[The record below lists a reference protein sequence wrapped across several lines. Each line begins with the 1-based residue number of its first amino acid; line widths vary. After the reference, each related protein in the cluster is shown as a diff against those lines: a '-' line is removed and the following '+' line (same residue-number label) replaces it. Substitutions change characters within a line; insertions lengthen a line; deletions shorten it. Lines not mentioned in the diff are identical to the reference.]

1 MIATKPTTQTNTF
14 TNKIYWLNRL
24 SGELPITKII
34 TDYVTSPDSSQ
45 KNRTYQFELPITV
58 SRQIIKFTQGSNL
71 AIYSLLLAC
80 LKILLQKYT
89 DSQEIIIGSPCY
101 SELNTNNS
109 VIPIKK
115 AIAENLTFKN
125 FLLEIKETLIQAYL
139 HQDYDF
145 TALKQLLELPLDN
158 DFIDIIFCLTN
169 IHDCEKIANLNNTLT
184 ITCLVDDDKI
194 TGKILYSDLLFKEA
208 TIESISRTY
217 LRIIE
222 QVINDVEI
230 KISDISFLTERES
243 KQLLLDFNNNAKDY
257 PINKTIPEL
266 FAEQVRQTPNR
277 IAVVDEQTALTYQQ
291 LNEQA
296 NQLARLLLNL
306 GVQPQEFIGIYKQ
319 RDFNFLIAILA
330 VLKAGA
336 VYVPLDN
343 TYPAERINYML
354 SNSQVRFL
362 LTDTNTIKVLLNANK
377 SHSQIKY
384 LLCLDSQT
392 ETTLDDLTIL
402 GNQSWQNLST
412 TNSVINQTG
421 IAPAYTIY
429 TSGSTGLPKG
439 TIIRHNGAINHIY
452 AQYDALNLNSELT
465 FLQSAPASSDI
476 SIWQFLAP
484 LLIGGKTIIINTETV
499 CNPEKL
505 LQIIQQNKITLVEFV
520 PVILKSLLDYCS
532 SLPTEKRLLPS
543 LQWLMVTGESVSV
556 DLVNNWL
563 KLYPTIPVINA
574 YGPSE
579 AADDITQDIITQ
591 PLPSDRRSVTIGKP
605 LANLNLYIL
614 DRNLQLLPIGIP
626 GEICVSGY
634 GVGLGYWQNEEKTK
648 ASFVNNPFLTLLSKG
663 GRGDH
668 HRLYKTGDL
677 GRWLPDGRIEY
688 LGRIDNQVKIR
699 GFRLELG
706 EIEAQLRQNP
716 GVKDNV
722 VIVREDIA
730 DSKRLVAYIV
740 PQVDDKELI
749 GELRSF
755 LKQRLPEYM
764 LPSSFIVLDTLPL
777 APSGKIDRHKLP
789 APETTTSE
797 SNKTFIKP
805 RTTVEEILA
814 SIWQEV
820 LGIEEI
826 GIYDNFFELGG
837 DSILCIQAIA
847 KSHQEQLNLTFK
859 QMFEQQTIAKLAG
872 VVNQTSTI
880 ANEQGILTGE
890 VSLTPIQHY
899 ILEQNLVNPHHWN
912 EAVLLEVSQ
921 RLNCQCLEAA
931 IQQILI
937 HHDALRLGFEQTP
950 SSWRGIYLPS
960 EAATPFV
967 YVDLSDLPSEKQNA
981 ALETTANQLQQSLD
995 ISQGNNLKVAWF
1007 DLGKDKNSRLL
1018 VIIHHLVV
1026 DSISWRILLE
1036 DLQTA
1041 YQQLEKAEGRGQKAE
1056 EVKKIQLP
1064 PKTASL
1070 RQWTQKLQEY
1080 ANSEQLQPELDYWL
1094 NPSRQHINSLPT
1106 DYLDGNNNE
1115 ASAAT
1120 ISLQLTA
1127 SDTQI
1132 LLQEISTL
1140 HRLQINDLLLISLAQ
1155 ALTQWMGCK
1164 QLLVDLENHGREEIG
1179 VNLDISRTVGLFS
1192 SIFPVYLDLETAST
1206 PETVL
1211 KTLKQQLHSIP
1222 NKGIGYGILRY
1233 LNNNPQIRESLKS
1246 FPQAEIAFN
1255 YLGQFDSTFSE
1266 SSLFKLARESTGAE
1280 ASGQNQRSHL
1290 LSFGAFIIN
1299 SQLEINCTYSCNL
1312 HQSNTIDALLQKW
1325 LKVLQEI
1332 IRDSQ
1337 SSNTE
1342 SLITSDFPLIQMSQ
1356 EQLDAALNMVE
1367 F

>member
-1 MIATKPTTQTNTF
+1 MIAIKPNLTTNKF
-14 TNKIYWLNRL
+14 TNKIYWLDRL
-24 SGELPITKII
+24 SGELPTTKIT
-34 TDYVTSPDSSQ
+34 TDYVIPSGLIA
-45 KNRTYQFELPITV
+45 KNQTYQFELPVTV
-58 SRQIIKFTQGSNL
+58 SRQIIKLTQGSNL
-71 AIYSLLLAC
+71 AIYSVLLAC

-109 VIPIKK
+109 VIPIKA

-125 FLLEIKETLIQAYL
+125 FLLETKDTLIKAYL
-139 HQDYDF
+139 HQDCDF
-145 TALKQLLELPLDN
+145 TALKQLLELPLDE
-158 DFIDIIFCLTN
+158 DFIDIIFCLAN
-169 IHDCEKIANLNNTLT
+169 IHNREKIAGLNNTLT

-194 TGKILYSDLLFKEA
+194 TGKIVYSDLLFKES

-222 QVINDVEI
+222 QVINNVEI

-243 KQLLLDFNNNAKDY
+243 KQLLLDFNNNAQDY

-277 IAVVDEQTALTYQQ
+277 IAIVDEQTTLTYQQ

-296 NQLARLLLNL
+296 NQLARLLLNS

-319 RDFNFLIAILA
+319 RDINFLIAILA
-330 VLKAGA
+330 VLKVGA

-377 SHSQIKY
+377 SHSQLKY

-402 GNQSWQNLST
+402 GNQYWQNLST
-412 TNSVINQTG
+412 TNPAINQTG
-421 IAPAYTIY
+421 IAPAYMIY

-543 LQWLMVTGESVSV
+543 LQWLMVTGETVSV

-563 KLYPTIPVINA
+563 QLYPTIPVINA

-591 PLPSDRRSVTIGKP
+591 PIPSDRRSVTIGKP

-614 DRNLQLLPIGIP
+614 DRNLQLLPIGVP

-634 GVGLGYWQNEEKTK
+634 GVGLGYWQNEEKTQ
-648 ASFVNNPFLTLLSKG
+648 ASFIPNPFVEKIYESPLPHSLI
-663 GRGDH
+663 
-668 HRLYKTGDL
+668 YKTGDL
-677 GRWLPDGRIEY
+677 GRWLADGRIEY

-706 EIEAQLRQNP
+706 EIEAQLQQHP
-716 GVKDNV
+716 GIKDNV
-722 VIVREDIA
+722 VIVREDILNN
-730 DSKRLVAYIV
+730 KRLVAYIV
-740 PQVDDKELI
+740 PQVDEKELS

-764 LPSSFIVLDTLPL
+764 LPSSFIVLDKIPL
-777 APSGKIDRHKLP
+777 TPSGKIDRYKLP

-826 GIYDNFFELGG
+826 GVYDNFFELGG

-847 KSHQEQLNLTFK
+847 KSHQQQLNLTFK
-859 QMFEQQTIAKLAG
+859 QMFEQQTIANLAK

-880 ANEQGILTGE
+880 ATEQGILTGE

-912 EAVLLEVSQ
+912 EAVLLEVTERIDCKS
-921 RLNCQCLEAA
+921 LEAA
-931 IQQILI
+931 IQQLLI
-937 HHDALRLGFEQTP
+937 HHDALRLGFEQTA
-950 SSWRGIYLPS
+950 SGWRGIYLTS
-960 EAATPFV
+960 EATTPFV
-967 YVDLSDLPSEKQNA
+967 SVDLSDLPSEKQNT

-1007 DLGKDKNSRLL
+1007 DLDKDSNSRLL

-1041 YQQLEKAEGRGQKAE
+1041 YQQAKQQQN
-1056 EVKKIQLP
+1056 ITLP

-1070 RQWTQKLQEY
+1070 RQWTQQLQEY
-1080 ANSEQLQPELDYWL
+1080 ANSEQLQLELDYWL
-1094 NPSRQHINSLPT
+1094 NPSRQHINSLPV
-1106 DYLDGNNNE
+1106 DYVDGNNNE

-1140 HRLQINDLLLISLAQ
+1140 HRIQINDLLLISLAQ
-1155 ALTQWMGCK
+1155 ALTKWTGCQ

-1179 VNLDISRTVGLFS
+1179 VNLDLSRTVGLFS

-1206 PETVL
+1206 PETIL

-1233 LNNNPQIRESLKS
+1233 LSNNHQIRESLKS
-1246 FPQAEIAFN
+1246 LPQAEIAFN

-1299 SQLEINCTYSCNL
+1299 SQLEINCTYSHNL

-1325 LKVLQEI
+1325 FKVLQEI

-1342 SLITSDFPLIQMSQ
+1342 SLITSDFPLIQISQ